1 MSEFTAALVVS
12 PFDNGK
18 TWAIYKEF
26 SYHVGELDSGGDVI
40 VVPVGFG
47 TDFASVPWVFRF
59 LIPRWGKYGKAAVV
73 HDYLYSTQEY
83 GDEKHRRRRA
93 DEIFREAME
102 VLDVAV
108 WRRIL
113 MFWAVRAFGWLAW
126 GGNKARIDEGI
137 SKIRELPQK
146 AADVRQWGR
155 HA

>member
-40 VVPVGFG
+40 VVPVGFE
-47 TDFASVPWVFRF
+47 TDFASVPWGFRF
-59 LIPRWGKYGKAAVV
+59 LIPRWGKYGKAAVI

-83 GDEKHRRRRA
+83 GDKKHRRRRA

-102 VLDVAV
+102 VLDVAG
-108 WRRIL
+108 WRRFL
-113 MFWAVRAFGWLAW
+113 MFRAVRVAGWRTW
-126 GGNKARIDEGI
+126 NKNARRIAVGI
-137 SKIRELPQK
+137 SKILPLPEK
-146 AADVRQWGR
+146 ATDVRQWG
-155 HA
+155 